1 MFTSTEMQTLISG
14 TTENIDIEDLKAHT
28 VYIDC
33 SHRDDCVKNFWKVME
48 SFNQEERSLVLK
60 FVTSCQRPPLMGFK
74 NLFPPFTVSKAFID
88 RDDEKLPTAQTCMNI
103 LRVPTYTSWK
113 ILREKLLIAIK
124 SGAGFEFQ

>member
-113 ILREKLLIAIK
+113 ILREKLGVRVL
-124 SGAGFEFQ
+124 GC